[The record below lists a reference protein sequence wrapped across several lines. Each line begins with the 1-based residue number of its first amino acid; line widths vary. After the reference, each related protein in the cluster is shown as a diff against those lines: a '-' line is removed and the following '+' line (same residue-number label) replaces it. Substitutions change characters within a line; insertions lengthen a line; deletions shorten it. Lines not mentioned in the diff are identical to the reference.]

1 MALDLYGRWVADDFD
16 YDIAEAKRAAR
27 VRQAVDAH
35 LAQHA
40 PVRPEPVAPREV
52 EPPPTAAPMAIT
64 QAVRSSSQPSDA
76 SHTPADPV
84 VTLAASLEA
93 AGSDAERAKLLASSP
108 RDIRQQLNARL
119 VYLTSM
125 RTPFPDDAYD
135 VFERSLAAATNDAE
149 RTALIAGRDATFLAE
164 WAWRVK
170 ATQEDW
176 RKRYLALVGG
186 DAN

>member
-40 PVRPEPVAPREV
+40 PVRPEPVAPRGV
-52 EPPPTAAPMAIT
+52 EPPPTAAPVTKT
-64 QAVRSSSQPSDA
+64 QAVRSASQSSDTNHA
-76 SHTPADPV
+76 PADPV
-84 VTLAASLEA
+84 DILAASLEA
-93 AGSDAERAKLLASSP
+93 AGSDAERARLLASAP
-108 RDIRQQLNARL
+108 RDARRQLNARL
-119 VYLTSM
+119 TYLASM
-125 RTPFPDDAYD
+125 RTPLPDDPYD
-135 VFERSLAAATNDAE
+135 AFERALAAATNDVE
-149 RTALIAGRDATFLAE
+149 RTALIARRDATFLAE

-176 RKRYLALVGG
+176 RKRYLAQVGG
-186 DAN
+186 DAT